1 MIALFTFL
9 DMRKETRRL
18 ENEIDVKLVA
28 LSKVGFGSS
37 AATSSSFTS
46 DTAPLLGESVFESL
60 VSEISDLLDDVG
72 LSSSLGFAS

>member
-1 MIALFTFL
+1 
-9 DMRKETRRL
+9 MRKETRRL

-37 AATSSSFTS
+37 ASTAASSFTS

-60 VSEISDLLDDVG
+60 VSEISDLLDDVWR
-72 LSSSLGFAS
+72 LNNILLAL